1 MAYQHVTLEQK
12 QKAFADLREVKELFA
27 SRGWFPGTSG
37 NLSVRV
43 GNFAPDDFHFAV
55 TASGK
60 DKTVHTPEDYL
71 IVDQNGKPCEATS
84 LRPSAET
91 LIHTEIY
98 RLTRAGAIFHIHSV
112 YNSIVSEWFW
122 DRKAVPVTAV
132 ELIKGLN
139 IWDEDAHIDIPIVS
153 NYADIPRI
161 VPEVTASLNPRIPGV
176 LLRNHGIYAW
186 GANAFEAKRHIEA
199 FEFLFEYVYRWELLK
214 GRQS

>member
-1 MAYQHVTLEQK
+1 MAYQNVTLEQK
-12 QKAFADLREVKELFA
+12 QQAFAELRDVKGLFA

-43 GNFAPDDFHFAV
+43 GDFAADDFQFAV

-71 IVDQNGKPCEATS
+71 IVDQNGKPVEATI

-98 RLTRAGAIFHIHSV
+98 RLTGAGAIFHIHSV

-122 DRKAVPVTAV
+122 DRKAVPVKAV

-139 IWDEDAHIDIPIVS
+139 IWEEDAEIDIPIVS
-153 NYADIPRI
+153 NFAEIPRI
-161 VPEVTASLNPRIPGV
+161 VPEVTERLNAKIPGI

-186 GANAFEAKRHIEA
+186 GANAFEAKRHLES
-199 FEFLFEYVYRWELLK
+199 FEFLFEYVYRLELLK
-214 GRQS
+214 GNK